1 MQQAFNAAGVVMV
14 NMPGPGA
21 AIRPPAEAERAVAE
35 ARGMLSNLCAMN
47 N

>member
-21 AIRPPAEAERAVAE
+21 AIRPQAEAERAVAE